1 MLFFLIYHAVTES
14 TRTNSVRRE
23 EGGVTELS
31 AYVATNEL
39 CRPRGGG
46 LHYSGTSIF
55 HRSLRKFV
63 PFVGHWGGVTLR
75 AS

>member
-39 CRPRGGG
+39 RRARGGG
-46 LHYSGTSIF
+46 
-55 HRSLRKFV
+55 
-63 PFVGHWGGVTLR
+63 
-75 AS
+75 

>member
-23 EGGVTELS
+23 EGGVTDLS

-39 CRPRGGG
+39 GPTTGGG
-46 LHYSGTSIF
+46 LQYSGT
-55 HRSLRKFV
+55 
-63 PFVGHWGGVTLR
+63 
-75 AS
+75 